1 MKGKV
6 IIDTSAWID
15 YFQSSKRGLSDRVDE
30 ILRNCDVYAPK
41 VVIAELIQGAH
52 SKKELSI
59 IESFMDAFHVL
70 EESRETWL
78 KAGRLSFSLKK
89 KGRTINLTD
98 CYIAVIAMEQN
109 CTIFTLGKHFKEIQ
123 KNSKLR
129 FLQSK

>member
-15 YFQSSKRGLSDRVDE
+15 YFQSARRGFSDRVDE
-30 ILRNCDVYAPK
+30 ILKNCDVYAPK

-52 SKKELSI
+52 SNKELSV

-70 EESRETWL
+70 EESGETWL

-89 KGRTINLTD
+89 KGKTINLTD
-98 CYIAVIAMEQN
+98 CYIAVIAMEQS
-109 CTIFTLGKHFKEIQ
+109 CAIFTLDKHFKGIQ

-129 FLQSK
+129 LL

>member
-15 YFQSSKRGLSDRVDE
+15 YFQSAKCDLSDRVDE

-52 SKKELSI
+52 SNKEVSV

-89 KGRTINLTD
+89 KGKTINLTD
-98 CYIAVIAMEQN
+98 CYIAVIAMEQK
-109 CTIFTLGKHFKEIQ
+109 CAIFTLDKHFKEIQ

-129 FLQSK
+129 LL

>member
-15 YFQSSKRGLSDRVDE
+15 YFQSAKRGLSDRVDE
-30 ILRNCDVYAPK
+30 ILRNCDVFVPK
-41 VVIAELIQGAH
+41 IVMAELIQGAH
-52 SKKELSI
+52 SHKEISV

-89 KGRTINLTD
+89 KGKTINLTD

-109 CTIFTLGKHFKEIQ
+109 CAIFTLDKYFKEIQ

-129 FLQSK
+129 LL